1 MKKIVKLT
9 ALLLVALLVVG
20 TLAACNLQPQSKQL
34 VARWTDS
41 NNLSGYDFHDDG
53 TVDITYINF
62 TIPIVNLP
70 FNGNVSGSYTTEK
83 VDDVNYVTLN
93 YTVFSKTIQKKYQ
106 YNIEESVLTLTDPDD
121 GKQTVYIKSAT
132 ESSSQST
139 SN

>member
-9 ALLLVALLVVG
+9 ALLLVALLAVG

-93 YTVFSKTIQKKYQ
+93 YTVFSKTIQKKYK

>member
-9 ALLLVALLVVG
+9 ALLLVALLAVG

-34 VARWTDS
+34 VAKWTDS

-62 TIPIVNLP
+62 TVPIINLP
-70 FNGNVSGSYTTEK
+70 FNGTVSGSYTTEK

-93 YTVFSKTIQKKYQ
+93 YTVFSKTIQKKYK
-106 YNIEESVLTLTDPDD
+106 YSIEESVLTLTDPDND
-121 GKQTVYIKSAT
+121 SQTVYIKSST

>member
-9 ALLLVALLVVG
+9 ALLLVALLAVG

-62 TIPIVNLP
+62 TIPIVNMP

-93 YTVFSKTIQKKYQ
+93 YTVFSKTIQKKYK
-106 YNIEESVLTLTDPDD
+106 YNIEESVLTLTDPDN
-121 GKQTVYIKSAT
+121 GTQTVYIKHNA

>member
-9 ALLLVALLVVG
+9 ALLLVALLAVG

-62 TIPIVNLP
+62 TIPIVNMP

-93 YTVFSKTIQKKYQ
+93 YTVFSKTIQKKYK
-106 YNIEESVLTLTDPDD
+106 YSIEESVLTLTDPDN
-121 GKQTVYIKSAT
+121 GSQTVYIKHNA